1 MKSIL
6 LLAVALM
13 FSFGISAQTIV
24 FSDNFESTT
33 SNWTLLG
40 SWGLTTSASYS
51 TSHSLTE
58 SPTGNYA
65 ASLNYITGTTS
76 SGVNLTTALSAN
88 ISFYAK
94 YNIEAG
100 FDYMYLDVSANGG
113 TTWNTIATYDGVVT
127 AWTQYTYSLGGYVGN
142 PNVKIRFRFYSDTG
156 VEYDGMYIDDIVITS
171 YTVDNAPPLV
181 LHTAPVFYQGV
192 LGANTTSAD
201 IIDVSGI
208 ATAELMY
215 KLDGGS
221 FTTINSSSVSGNTY
235 QFTIPQQA
243 AGTLVEYYFHAVDS
257 ATSANTVVTD
267 TFSYLAGNYIVY
279 DNGVVDFVD
288 STGASGGAAVRVS
301 LPAGNHHIT
310 SVLIRNYTDINRPND
325 SMLVHI
331 WSSTSGLPGVDI
343 CTPKMVYP
351 AATLQNTSAMTL
363 IDFRSDSATLAN
375 LTGDV
380 FIGFTVPSGGTW
392 ATITQPGL
400 GVRSFKLSSTGWAA
414 SSGTSGASDFHFR
427 AVTQPAYVPPPS
439 PPTAAFTF
447 DTTYSPSVSFSDAST
462 GTVVSYLW
470 DFGDGTSATTQNT
483 NHTYAANN
491 TYQVCLKVTNLG
503 GSDSIC
509 QSVTVSSIVPPT
521 ANFSYDI
528 SADPTVQF
536 SDLSSNTPTQ
546 WLWDFDYNN
555 ATSNQ
560 NNPTYTYPAVGG
572 TYNVCLTA
580 TNIYG
585 TSTPNC
591 QAIVLSVIGIDPAF
605 ASEDIK
611 IYPNPMIDN
620 ARIEMSS
627 FNSSDVQLNVFDVQ
641 GKQISVEYV
650 VHTDYIEILRSSMET
665 GQYFIEVIIDNKKA
679 YKARLIVQ

>member
-24 FSDNFESTT
+24 FSDNFESGT
-33 SNWTLLG
+33 SSWTLLG
-40 SWGLTTSASYS
+40 SWGLSTASSHS
-51 TSHSLTE
+51 TSHSLSE

-65 ASLNYITGTTS
+65 ASLNYITATTS

-142 PNVKIRFRFYSDTG
+142 SNVKIRFRFYSDTG

-192 LGANTTSAD
+192 LGANNTTAD
-201 IIDVSGI
+201 IIDVSGV
-208 ATAELMY
+208 ATAELKY
-215 KLDGGS
+215 RLDGGS
-221 FTTINSSSVSGNTY
+221 FNTINSNSVSGNTF

-243 AGTLVEYYFHAVDS
+243 AGTLVEYYFHAIDS
-257 ATSANTVVTD
+257 ATTPNTVNTD
-267 TFSYLAGNYIVY
+267 TFTYLAGNYIVY

-288 STGASGGAAVRVS
+288 STGTSGGAAVRIS
-301 LPAGNHHIT
+301 LPTGNHHIT
-310 SVLIRNYTDINRPND
+310 SVLIRNYTDVNRPND

-331 WSSTSGLPGVDI
+331 WTSSGGFPGTDI

-351 AATLQNTSAMTL
+351 TATLQNTSAMTL
-363 IDFRSDSATLAN
+363 VDFRSDSAALDS
-375 LTGDV
+375 LTGDI

-427 AVTQPAYVPPPS
+427 AVTQPAYVAPPS
-439 PPTAAFTF
+439 TPTAGFTF
-447 DTTYSPSVSFSDAST
+447 DTTYTPSVSFSDASS
-462 GTVVSYLW
+462 GTVSSYLW
-470 DFGDGTSATTQNT
+470 DFGDGSSATTQNT
-483 NHTYAANN
+483 NHTYASNN
-491 TYQVCLKVTNLG
+491 NYQVCLKVTNVT

-509 QSVTVSSIVPPT
+509 QSLNITSIIPPT
-521 ANFSYDI
+521 ANFSFDI

-536 SDLSSNTPTQ
+536 SDLSTNSPTQ
-546 WLWDFDYNN
+546 WVWDFDHNSS
-555 ATSNQ
+555 TSNMK
-560 NNPTYTYPAVGG
+560 NPIYTYPAVGG
-572 TYNVCLTA
+572 TYHVCLTA
-580 TNIYG
+580 TNLHG
-585 TSTPNC
+585 SSTANC
-591 QAIVLSVIGIDPAF
+591 QDVVLSVIGIDPAF
-605 ASEDIK
+605 VSEDIK

-620 ARIEMSS
+620 ARIEMNS

-650 VHTDYIEILRSSMET
+650 VFTDYIEILRSSMET